1 MYNKT
6 ALYRMKKDDLMQLFL
21 DQQAEKN
28 QLVLDAEEND
38 KLEKVFNPK
47 TTSEYRA
54 LFNRLGISSDGLKG
68 KKAHLDKYEEYKKS
82 LPEYSKLKEEN
93 EKLKDEACDYESMRK
108 HRDTL
113 LEESE
118 ERFMKIHNLEEQ
130 NEKLKS
136 HMIYMGHNKIKADL
150 KKLKAENEKLKEAND
165 TFTLGAKRTIE
176 NNCKLYQE
184 NKKLQTQIDNL
195 KGDVKFW
202 SDKAEVIKRDHDQLD
217 ENYKLHKKSADI
229 YEEKLIEEIEILR
242 KKPNIENEKLKEE
255 NQNFKEILDEV
266 REYLGRFDGDE
277 VEVFDKIVKGE

>member
-1 MYNKT
+1 MTPDQCFDEMAVVLGLPTDTGYI
-6 ALYRMKKDDLMQLFL
+6 AIL
-21 DQQAEKN
+21 D
-28 QLVLDAEEND
+28 
-38 KLEKVFNPK
+38 
-47 TTSEYRA
+47 T
-54 LFNRLGISSDGLKG
+54 
-68 KKAHLDKYEEYKKS
+68 
-82 LPEYSKLKEEN
+82 
-93 EKLKDEACDYESMRK
+93 M
-108 HRDTL
+108 
-113 LEESE
+113 
-118 ERFMKIHNLEEQ
+118 
-130 NEKLKS
+130 
-136 HMIYMGHNKIKADL
+136 

-266 REYLGRFDGDE
+266 RVYLGGFDGDE

>member
-1 MYNKT
+1 MANFYNKT
-6 ALYRMKKDDLMQLFL
+6 YLNKIKKADLIEMFL
-21 DQQAEKN
+21 HQQGGKN
-28 QLVLDAEEND
+28 QLVME
-38 KLEKVFNPK
+38 VH
-47 TTSEYRA
+47 R
-54 LFNRLGISSDGLKG
+54 
-68 KKAHLDKYEEYKKS
+68 H
-82 LPEYSKLKEEN
+82 
-93 EKLKDEACDYESMRK
+93 EKLKAE
-108 HRDTL
+108 
-113 LEESE
+113 
-118 ERFMKIHNLEEQ
+118 

-150 KKLKAENEKLKEAND
+150 KKLKE
-165 TFTLGAKRTIE
+165 
-176 NNCKLYQE
+176 E

>member
-1 MYNKT
+1 MANFYNKT
-6 ALYRMKKDDLMQLFL
+6 YLNKIKKADLIEMFL
-21 DQQAEKN
+21 HQQGGKN
-28 QLVLDAEEND
+28 QLVMEVHRHE
-38 KLEKVFNPK
+38 KLEK
-47 TTSEYRA
+47 
-54 LFNRLGISSDGLKG
+54 
-68 KKAHLDKYEEYKKS
+68 
-82 LPEYSKLKEEN
+82 
-93 EKLKDEACDYESMRK
+93 
-108 HRDTL
+108 
-113 LEESE
+113 
-118 ERFMKIHNLEEQ
+118 
-130 NEKLKS
+130 
-136 HMIYMGHNKIKADL
+136 
-150 KKLKAENEKLKEAND
+150 ENEKLKEAND

-176 NNCKLYQE
+176 NNCKLYKENEKLKAENEKLKSHMIYMGHNKIKADLKKLKEE

>member
-1 MYNKT
+1 MSKMT
-6 ALYRMKKDDLMQLFL
+6 DFQIKMMKKKMKKL
-21 DQQAEKN
+21 E
-28 QLVLDAEEND
+28 EEN
-38 KLEKVFNPK
+38 K
-47 TTSEYRA
+47 
-54 LFNRLGISSDGLKG
+54 
-68 KKAHLDKYEEYKKS
+68 
-82 LPEYSKLKEEN
+82 KLKEKN
-93 EKLKDEACDYESMRK
+93 DGYEA
-108 HRDTL
+108 L
-113 LEESE
+113 LRCECGVSI
-118 ERFMKIHNLEEQ
+118 ERVVE
-130 NEKLKS
+130 
-136 HMIYMGHNKIKADL
+136 IK
-150 KKLKAENEKLKEAND
+150 E
-165 TFTLGAKRTIE
+165 
-176 NNCKLYQE
+176 E